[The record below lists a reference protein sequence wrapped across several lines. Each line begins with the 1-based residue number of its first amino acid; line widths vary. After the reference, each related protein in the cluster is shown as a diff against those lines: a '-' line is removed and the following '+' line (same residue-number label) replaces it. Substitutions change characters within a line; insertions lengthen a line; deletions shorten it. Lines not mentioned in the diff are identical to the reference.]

1 MFWLVSWLVLPQKKL
16 NKLEKKGLFMVLFF
30 NNSVKIYI
38 YVKFLMLSKLIYI
51 WLQLEKT

>member
-16 NKLEKKGLFMVLFF
+16 NKLEKNGLFMVLFF
-30 NNSVKIYI
+30 NNSVKIYR